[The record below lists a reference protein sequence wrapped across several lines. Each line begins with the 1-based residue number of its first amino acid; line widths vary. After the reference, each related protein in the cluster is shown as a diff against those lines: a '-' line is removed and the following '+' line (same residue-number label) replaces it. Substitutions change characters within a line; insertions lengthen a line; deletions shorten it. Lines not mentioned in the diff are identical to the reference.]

1 LGEVCACML
10 GSQPGWASLLAEPE
24 AGISIYA
31 LVAVTRHEDER
42 ATSALAGRGWRT
54 SLLDTYIHTHI

>member
-1 LGEVCACML
+1 ML